1 MFSRAA
7 QNVVV
12 PHTQV
17 RGMATLKEIRLRL
30 KSVSNIKKITSSM
43 KMVSAAKYT
52 RAERELR
59 PARSY
64 GAGASAFYEKIEAAP
79 GEEAKDKLIVALTSD
94 KGLCGGVHSSICR
107 TIRNIMYEKGA
118 DKNIKLFL
126 IGDKSNQILTRL
138 FAKDVLTVCKN
149 LGKKPPNFN
158 DASFLAQQI
167 IKAGFN
173 YDVGTVFFNTFKSVV
188 SYQSTQLPI
197 FTESDIT
204 SAPKLYDYDSVD
216 QSTIQCYNEFML
228 ASRMYF
234 AMKESACSEQS
245 ARMTAMDAASKNAD
259 EMIVKLNLTYNRTRQ
274 AYITR
279 ELIEIISG
287 AEAL

>member
-1 MFSRAA
+1 
-7 QNVVV
+7 
-12 PHTQV
+12 
-17 RGMATLKEIRLRL
+17 MATLKEIRMRL

-64 GAGASAFYEKIEAAP
+64 GAGASAFFKKIEATP
-79 GEEAKDKLIVALTSD
+79 EEDVKDQLIVALTSD
-94 KGLCGGVHSSICR
+94 KGLCGGIHSSVCK
-107 TIRNIMYEKGA
+107 TIRSIMYEKAA

-126 IGDKSNQILTRL
+126 IGDKANQILTRL

-149 LGKKPPNFN
+149 IGKTPPNFN

-167 IKAGFN
+167 TKAGYK
-173 YDVGTVFFNTFKSVV
+173 YDAGTLFFNVFRSVV
-188 SYQSTQLPI
+188 SYTTTQMPI
-197 FTESDIT
+197 FTDANIQT
-204 SAPKLYDYDSVD
+204 APKLYDYDSVD
-216 QSTIQCYNEFML
+216 ESTLQCYNEFML
-228 ASRMYF
+228 ASRLYY
-234 AMKESACSEQS
+234 AMKENACSEQS